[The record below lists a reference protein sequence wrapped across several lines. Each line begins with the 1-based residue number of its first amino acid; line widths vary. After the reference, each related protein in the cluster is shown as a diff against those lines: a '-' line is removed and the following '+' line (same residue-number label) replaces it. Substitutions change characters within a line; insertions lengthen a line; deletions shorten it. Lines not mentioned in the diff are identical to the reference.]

1 MQWSH
6 HISAIISLAARM
18 TPPWK
23 VFWLAGLVAT
33 ACLPLVSRFG
43 LRDSWFFLIAI
54 LSVSAIWLGIW
65 RQRPQP
71 CQPWLQFAVAISA
84 QCLGGLIEANTDAS
98 GHFGLQ
104 LSLAD
109 VCLLTGHLALVR
121 SLWQLACQQHPQF
134 PRHGFFQ
141 GWILATSL
149 MLIGWQF
156 LFLPTILHHGFSLD
170 RPQIF
175 RMLYPSLSFIEL
187 GMLLWLWTSSN
198 AYASRVFLQLCL
210 AILFFAIGECV
221 FHGTSNSLAVPHDI
235 NLMCWLIGYV
245 SFGSV
250 ALHPDIA
257 QLGHPRASEDD
268 RHAHHILTMLLP
280 LALLFPVALLLRYFQ
295 ALHPATI
302 GILLGFFII
311 FIIGWYQLS
320 TTLQNIIE
328 VKQQLEQQNRTDYLT
343 GIPNRNYLEQVVES
357 SMYST
362 RVLPHSMN
370 AMLLMDID
378 GFKAF
383 NNIFGFGLGDLILK
397 AVAKRLHH
405 NSQAQGY
412 HFARVDGDEFIV
424 LMLNVPEKA
433 IVEQQAWHI
442 HQLLEQPFIVNGLT
456 AKVSC
461 SIGISMADSFTKHA
475 FSNMQRESERAL
487 LRAKEN
493 QSQVECYQAI
503 RDKPADKSWIIS
515 EFREAI
521 HARQIVVYYQP
532 KVHLQTQTVIGVEAL
547 VRWQHPLRG
556 LIMPGEFVPHIE
568 NTDLIHTLFK
578 LVLHESTRQWQLW
591 HQQQLDLTIAVN
603 VTARDLMNFDL
614 VKEVAQALE
623 KHAMPANH
631 IEVEITESSALA
643 DPRRVKKLLSD
654 LIALGIKISIDDYG
668 TGYSSLLYLQ
678 QLSLHYLKIDQQFIR
693 EMHHDT
699 SSLAIVCSTLELA
712 KNLHIEVIAEGIH
725 AAVSVQQLKALGCYG
740 AQGFLFSE
748 PVPASD
754 IPATIRRIESACYDI
769 ES

>member
-1 MQWSH
+1 
-6 HISAIISLAARM
+6 
-18 TPPWK
+18 
-23 VFWLAGLVAT
+23 
-33 ACLPLVSRFG
+33 
-43 LRDSWFFLIAI
+43 
-54 LSVSAIWLGIW
+54 
-65 RQRPQP
+65 
-71 CQPWLQFAVAISA
+71 
-84 QCLGGLIEANTDAS
+84 
-98 GHFGLQ
+98 
-104 LSLAD
+104 
-109 VCLLTGHLALVR
+109 
-121 SLWQLACQQHPQF
+121 
-134 PRHGFFQ
+134 
-141 GWILATSL
+141 
-149 MLIGWQF
+149 
-156 LFLPTILHHGFSLD
+156 
-170 RPQIF
+170 
-175 RMLYPSLSFIEL
+175 
-187 GMLLWLWTSSN
+187 
-198 AYASRVFLQLCL
+198 
-210 AILFFAIGECV
+210 V